1 MYFHV
6 VDGLPPDAMHDVLE
20 GVLQMEMKQLLRHCI
35 DSRYFTLNV
44 LNDRIRSFP
53 FGPAEASNRPS
64 QISATTLCSDDN
76 SLKQSGIYKQN

>member
-1 MYFHV
+1 
-6 VDGLPPDAMHDVLE
+6 
-20 GVLQMEMKQLLRHCI
+20 MEMKQLFHHCI

-76 SLKQSGIYKQN
+76 SLKQSGIIQTKLCVTLNNTSNLHTIQLHRCGA